1 MNILSIAEILMTD
14 PSDGFTVENE
24 VDNQTLLEDYV
35 PGSSLAAVDAKIAQ
49 LDAMFKKLCK
59 NAGR

>member
-1 MNILSIAEILMTD
+1 MTD

-35 PGSSLAAVDAKIAQ
+35 PGSSLASVDAKIAK

-59 NAGR
+59 SAGR